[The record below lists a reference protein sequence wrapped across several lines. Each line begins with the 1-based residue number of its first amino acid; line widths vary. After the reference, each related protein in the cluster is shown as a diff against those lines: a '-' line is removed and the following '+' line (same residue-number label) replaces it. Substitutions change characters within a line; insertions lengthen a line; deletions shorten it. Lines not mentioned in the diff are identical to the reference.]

1 MDSTHKTKFE
11 RFIDFL
17 SNLPT
22 KENSM
27 KTFVILSIITY
38 IIVSI
43 FLGTKGVY
51 KDFFH
56 YSLEAHQTLAKEAEN
71 IIIDNAITIQNITQ
85 KDVNCKIADKY
96 LLTSAVKTVTLTSTK
111 PIVQVKVE
119 VHKAKDGTLSIK
131 DISYLTR
138 NQHHA
143 KLTILLLAISI
154 LSISVFSV
162 VLQFIYVVILT
173 IYYDIKEKFKKR
185 HSNS

>member
-1 MDSTHKTKFE
+1 MDATHKTKFE
-11 RFIDFL
+11 CFIDFL

-96 LLTSAVKTVTLTSTK
+96 LLTSSVKTVTLTSTK
-111 PIVQVKVE
+111 PMVQVKVE
-119 VHKAKDGTLSIK
+119 VHEAKDGTLSIK
-131 DISYLTR
+131 DISYITKT
-138 NQHHA
+138 QHHA
-143 KLTILLLAISI
+143 KLTFLLIVISV

-162 VLQFIYVVILT
+162 VLQLIYAVILT
-173 IYYDIKEKFKKR
+173 IYYNIKEKFQKR
-185 HSNS
+185 HSDF